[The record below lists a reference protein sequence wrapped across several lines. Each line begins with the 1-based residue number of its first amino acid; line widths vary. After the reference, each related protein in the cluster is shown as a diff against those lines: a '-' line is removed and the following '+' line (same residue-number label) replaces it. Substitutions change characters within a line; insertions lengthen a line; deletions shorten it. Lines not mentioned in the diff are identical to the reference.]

1 MSKDNRG
8 VPKGTKYQVDVGGF
22 LYSAPR
28 GCKKLQNT
36 DIFIV
41 VFSPVSDLVG
51 KDGFGFHFVLE
62 EDSEDE
68 DEEEDEE
75 EDSRIA
81 KLAAD
86 LWWKTRLTNEED
98 DDDGDDSSVC
108 DEDED
113 DMDDDDVDDD
123 DDAIRDDEGE
133 DEEAKDLKQFH
144 SEVIDTLQRGV
155 EENISADNLVLEINS
170 LKQAYFIYI
179 SEVQQSVVKCVLE
192 APILKSSLSGKPLL
206 IHVRKHGFPVLKNYV
221 KDAEAQ
227 RLALSA
233 LADLCVGGGGGAADE
248 VKSRVKE
255 VLTPFLG
262 LLYNEDIIA
271 DSDVVFDWFSK
282 QEADVKKMFVPF
294 VKNLQEAE
302 EEEDDDD
309 DDDDD
314 D

>member
-1 MSKDNRG
+1 MG
-8 VPKGTKYQVDVGGF
+8 
-22 LYSAPR
+22 
-28 GCKKLQNT
+28 
-36 DIFIV
+36 
-41 VFSPVSDLVG
+41 
-51 KDGFGFHFVLE
+51 
-62 EDSEDE
+62 
-68 DEEEDEE
+68 
-75 EDSRIA
+75 
-81 KLAAD
+81 
-86 LWWKTRLTNEED
+86 
-98 DDDGDDSSVC
+98 
-108 DEDED
+108 
-113 DMDDDDVDDD
+113 
-123 DDAIRDDEGE
+123 
-133 DEEAKDLKQFH
+133 
-144 SEVIDTLQRGV
+144 GV

-233 LADLCVGGGGGAADE
+233 LADLCVGGGGGRGGGAANDE